1 MEQENER
8 LGRKV
13 RGLEQQLS
21 ELEILHS
28 KRVIITKFP
37 VCCCISGQTGSA
49 NSRQEVL
56 FLGSRSFARTKK
68 RKGKRKLSAKRSCE
82 TNWNDTFGK
91 RKNFQRK
98 NSWSWTGM
106 KKDAFINMIGSFLSI
121 TEFKMSKLKC
131 FYWNASNFALEPKV
145 T

>member
-28 KRVIITKFP
+28 KRVIMTKFP
-37 VCCCISGQTGSA
+37 VYCCTSGQTGSA

-56 FLGSRSFARTKK
+56 LLGSRSFARTKK

-106 KKDAFINMIGSFLSI
+106 KKDAFKDSSQLQNLRYQN
-121 TEFKMSKLKC
+121 L
-131 FYWNASNFALEPKV
+131 NFFIEMLQILP
-145 T
+145 

>member
-1 MEQENER
+1 MMGNILDNTTELYLIKYTFGEIFSSGGATLCKNPSDQTVVKFIGHHAHASGEHLIKIRLLEQENER

-82 TNWNDTFGK
+82 TN
-91 RKNFQRK
+91 
-98 NSWSWTGM
+98 
-106 KKDAFINMIGSFLSI
+106 
-121 TEFKMSKLKC
+121 
-131 FYWNASNFALEPKV
+131 
-145 T
+145 